1 MGTNKGNL
9 YNAKDICKGKFID
22 LLSPDCYP
30 WWKFWDADDNGDTQ
44 WTYDNSVNVE
54 CFGKYDIM
62 LASIAL
68 IIHCI
73 DFIGVPESLVLF
85 VCRFVL

>member
-9 YNAKDICKGKFID
+9 YNAKDICKGKFVD

-54 CFGKYDIM
+54 CFG
-62 LASIAL
+62 
-68 IIHCI
+68 
-73 DFIGVPESLVLF
+73 
-85 VCRFVL
+85 

>member
-9 YNAKDICKGKFID
+9 YNAKDICKGKFVD

-44 WTYDNSVNVE
+44 WTYDNSVNVA
-54 CFGKYDIM
+54 CFGKHDIM
-62 LASIAL
+62 FAEVFLA
-68 IIHCI
+68 
-73 DFIGVPESLVLF
+73 VWESSAASEQSASCDMLVE
-85 VCRFVL
+85 VA